1 MFNTLF
7 NTKLK
12 KKKKEKKKKRKKE
25 KKKKRKKEKKK
36 KRKTKFFQ
44 ATPFGLLCALFSV
57 LEREKY
63 H

>member
-12 KKKKEKKKKRKKE
+12 KEKK
-25 KKKKRKKEKKK
+25 
-36 KRKTKFFQ
+36 KTKFFQ
-44 ATPFGLLCALFSV
+44 ATPFGLLCALFFV